1 MEDDERGSRM
11 NIYQR
16 INAVRKAINYIQK
29 DKDVGFGK
37 SSYKA
42 VTHDAVTGM
51 VRAALIAHGIV
62 IVPSVL
68 SATFHPAELVTT
80 VGDDGKERSAHAKQR
95 LYEAT
100 YQVEFVNMDDP
111 ADRVVTQQSAHALD
125 NGDKAPGKAMSYAT
139 KYAIL
144 KLFNIE
150 TGEDDESR
158 YQREEFDVTP
168 YIDALRACETFDELK
183 AAYGQHLP
191 AVRESGSKEAIS
203 TFAKVKDAEKRRLD
217 SETEKGAPK

>member
-1 MEDDERGSRM
+1 M

-16 INAVRKAINYIQK
+16 INEVRKMIGYVQK

-37 SSYKA
+37 SSYRA

-51 VRAALIAHGIV
+51 VRAALIEHGVV
-62 IVPSVL
+62 IVPSVM
-68 SATFHPAELVTT
+68 SATFHPAELVQQTNDSGAVVT
-80 VGDDGKERSAHAKQR
+80 VSAKQR

-100 YQVEFVNMDDP
+100 FQVEFVNMDDP
-111 ADRVVTQQSAHALD
+111 ADRIVTQQNSHALD

-158 YQREEFDVTP
+158 YQQEEFDIIGAVD
-168 YIDALRACETFDELK
+168 YILASSSMAEVKMRYEQRYKLASEAKDKEAMKSIIAAKDKMK
-183 AAYGQHLP
+183 AALSTEMAG
-191 AVRESGSKEAIS
+191 KEQ
-203 TFAKVKDAEKRRLD
+203 T
-217 SETEKGAPK
+217 

>member
-1 MEDDERGSRM
+1 MQDKNHGIGM

-29 DKDVGFGK
+29 DKSVSAGSSG
-37 SSYKA
+37 SYKA

-51 VRAALIAHGIV
+51 VRQHLVEHGIV
-62 IVPSVL
+62 IAPTLIDSV
-68 SATFHPAELVTT
+68 FHA
-80 VGDDGKERSAHAKQR
+80 KEEGSKQR
-95 LYEAT
+95 LYSAS
-100 YQVEFVNMDDP
+100 YDVRFINMDSP
-111 ADRVVTQQSAHALD
+111 EECVTVRIESHALD
-125 NGDKAPGKAMSYAT
+125 NGDKAPGKAISYAT

-150 TGEDDESR
+150 TGEDEESR

-168 YIDALRACETFDELK
+168 YLDALRACNTFDELK
-183 AAYGQHLP
+183 SAYGQHLP
-191 AVRESGSKEAIS
+191 VVRESGSKEAIG

-217 SETEKGAPK
+217 SKTSKEAQE

>member
-1 MEDDERGSRM
+1 MTM

-16 INAVRKAINYIQK
+16 INEVRKEIGYVQK

-37 SSYKA
+37 SSYRA

-51 VRAALIAHGIV
+51 VRASLVKNGIV

-80 VGDDGKERSAHAKQR
+80 VDDTGTSKTAHAKQR

-100 YQVEFVNMDDP
+100 YQIDFVNVDDP
-111 ADRVVTQQSAHALD
+111 ADRITTQQNAHALD
-125 NGDKAPGKAMSYAT
+125 NGDKAPGKAQSYAT

-150 TGEDDESR
+150 TGEDEESR
-158 YQREEFDVTP
+158 YQQDEFDL
-168 YIDALRACETFDELK
+168 DAYLLSIQSAANLDELK
-183 AAYGQHLP
+183 KRFVEATGAAASIRDRDAQRRIIVEKDKRKSEIQLETAGQ
-191 AVRESGSKEAIS
+191 A
-203 TFAKVKDAEKRRLD
+203 
-217 SETEKGAPK
+217 

>member
-1 MEDDERGSRM
+1 MAL

-16 INAVRKAINYIQK
+16 INAVRKAIGYVQK
-29 DKDVGFGK
+29 DKNVSAGAGG
-37 SSYKA
+37 SYKA

-51 VRAALIAHGIV
+51 VRAALIEHGVV

-68 SATFHPAELVTT
+68 SATFNQ
-80 VGDDGKERSAHAKQR
+80 KEPEAKQR

-100 YQVEFVNMDDP
+100 YQIEFVNIDEP
-111 ADRVVTQQSAHALD
+111 TDRIVTQQNAHALD

-150 TGEDDESR
+150 TGEDEESR
-158 YQREEFDVTP
+158 YQQEEFDTVGSVD
-168 YIDALRACETFDELK
+168 YILSSTSLAEVKMRYEQRYKMASEAKDRDAMKAIIAAKDKMKTLLSTET
-183 AAYGQHLP
+183 AGQ
-191 AVRESGSKEAIS
+191 A
-203 TFAKVKDAEKRRLD
+203 
-217 SETEKGAPK
+217 

>member
-1 MEDDERGSRM
+1 M

-16 INAVRKAINYIQK
+16 INAVRKAIGYVQK
-29 DKDVGFGK
+29 DKAVSTGGG
-37 SSYKA
+37 SYKA

-51 VRAALIAHGIV
+51 VRAALIEHGVV

-68 SATFHPAELVTT
+68 HAVFHP
-80 VGDDGKERSAHAKQR
+80 KEPEAKQR

-100 YQVEFVNMDDP
+100 YQVDFVNMDQP
-111 ADRVVTQQSAHALD
+111 EERISINVNAHALD

-150 TGEDDESR
+150 TGEDEESR
-158 YQREEFDVTP
+158 YQQEEFDTVGSVD
-168 YIDALRACETFDELK
+168 YILASTTLAEMKMRYEQRYKMA
-183 AAYGQHLP
+183 
-191 AVRESGSKEAIS
+191 SEA
-203 TFAKVKDAEKRRLD
+203 KDKDAMKAIIAAKDKMKASLS
-217 SETEKGAPK
+217 SEMTGQA

>member
-1 MEDDERGSRM
+1 M

-16 INAVRKAINYIQK
+16 INEVRKAIGYVQK
-29 DKDVGFGK
+29 DKSVSTGGG
-37 SSYKA
+37 SYKA

-51 VRAALIAHGIV
+51 VRSALIENGIV
-62 IVPSVL
+62 IVPSVV
-68 SATFHPAELVTT
+68 SAVFHQ
-80 VGDDGKERSAHAKQR
+80 KEPEAKQR

-100 YQVEFVNMDDP
+100 YQIDFVNVDDP
-111 ADRVVTQQSAHALD
+111 ADKITTQQNAHALD

-158 YQREEFDVTP
+158 YQQDDFDVD
-168 YIDALRACETFDELK
+168 YQVLLIKASDNAEGLKQQWGASMALTKD
-183 AAYGQHLP
+183 
-191 AVRESGSKEAIS
+191 
-203 TFAKVKDAEKRRLD
+203 KDAHRQLIAAKDSRKAELVKIAQEKV
-217 SETEKGAPK
+217 TT